1 MWLYLLAQL
10 PVPLGV
16 YVFAVADLASSDSD
30 HLGVFIARSWA
41 YPLGLIWFAVASRLL
56 PQRWLPGC
64 LVSASAVALG
74 LYLGAKSFPAP
85 YAEACYRLAV
95 AHGIGS
101 PLLAYLAVR
110 MARRSIRANPIDSG
124 FELVFRLRGRGG
136 KWNFRGGKLR
146 VGPKF
151 LRASI
156 HRVRTRSNP
165 RPNRFNGTLKA
176 PLSDVRY
183 MYEHHSDGRVMRAGI
198 YNFDAAPGPALV
210 IRISRPRAITDEHWD
225 LPLDDPSHVAETI
238 RQRQRLAEAEGL

>member
-30 HLGVFIARSWA
+30 RLGVFLTRSWA
-41 YPLGLIWFAVASRLL
+41 YPLGLVWYALASRRL

-64 LVSASAVALG
+64 LVSSLAVALG

-85 YAEACYRLAV
+85 FAEACYRLAI
-95 AHGIGS
+95 ANGIGS
-101 PLLAYLAVR
+101 PLLGYLAAR
-110 MARRSIRANPIDSG
+110 MARRAIRRNPIESG
-124 FELVFRLRGRGG
+124 FELVFRLRARG
-136 KWNFRGGKLR
+136 KWDGRRGRLR

-156 HRVRTRSNP
+156 KRVRTLSNP
-165 RPNRFNGTLKA
+165 RPHRFNGTLKA

-183 MYEHHSDGRVMRAGI
+183 MYEHHTDGRVMRAGI
-198 YNFDAAPGPALV
+198 FNFDAAPGPALV
-210 IRISRPRAITDEHWD
+210 IRISRPRAITDEYWD
-225 LPLDDPSHVAETI
+225 LPLDDPAHVAETI
-238 RQRQRLAEAEGL
+238 RQRQRLAEAEAL